1 MESCRQGNPNEYVNI
16 ETQTYNE
23 LSRNYIG
30 KAVGS
35 NDGLSVTVPHT
46 ETVPEFYQ
54 LAGLLRE
61 TSGLLKAELNNKQT
75 TINNSTGTKNLT
87 ENEIKNWWKSW
98 IANTKRIQ
106 QWQRWWSCKWV
117 VTFSSASPS
126 ISKIKTSV
134 APSECDLSFSNANDK
149 DMTNET
155 KKRKKIERQKLVYTM
170 STLIKFLCAVHEQQE
185 SDYFGS
191 ILEWK

>member
-117 VTFSSASPS
+117 VTFSSAHHR
-126 ISKIKTSV
+126 
-134 APSECDLSFSNANDK
+134 F
-149 DMTNET
+149 
-155 KKRKKIERQKLVYTM
+155 QKLKHQLHNPADTPIIPVEPNLT
-170 STLIKFLCAVHEQQE
+170 E
-185 SDYFGS
+185 SNPNQNVTWVSQMQMTRIWRMKQKKEKRLKDRN
-191 ILEWK
+191 